1 LVCGGG
7 HPLRLD
13 FAGFVGRSF
22 WVVVRRQEIRSNRD
36 EVHFVCCVVD
46 CGNQITFAM
55 MQVQLMSYGALTD
68 ITGSEVFEL
77 EIPQQAL
84 TVAEMKLLL
93 LARYPALEGKT
104 FRMAVNERFVGD
116 DFEVLSGVKIALMPP
131 FSGG

>member
-1 LVCGGG
+1 
-7 HPLRLD
+7 
-13 FAGFVGRSF
+13 
-22 WVVVRRQEIRSNRD
+22 
-36 EVHFVCCVVD
+36 
-46 CGNQITFAM
+46 M

-93 LARYPALEGKT
+93 FARYPALEGKT

-116 DFEVLSGVKIALMPP
+116 DFEVLSGGKNCVDATFFRGLMDWIYNEFIMNFIAVHLNYH
-131 FSGG
+131 S

>member
-1 LVCGGG
+1 
-7 HPLRLD
+7 
-13 FAGFVGRSF
+13 
-22 WVVVRRQEIRSNRD
+22 
-36 EVHFVCCVVD
+36 
-46 CGNQITFAM
+46 M
-55 MQVQLMSYGALTD
+55 MQVQLMSYGALSD

-84 TVAEMKLLL
+84 TLAELKLLL